1 MTNLFLVLLFCPCLS
16 KKSGLHLIYQHLENA
31 FSVIILPLVRRKME
45 TTFRNIDNAKMFT
58 QLNSYNLIFKLLIT
72 IEKGVVIVRILAFSI
87 KEDSSKLISNQK

>member
-1 MTNLFLVLLFCPCLS
+1 
-16 KKSGLHLIYQHLENA
+16 
-31 FSVIILPLVRRKME
+31 ME